1 MQISP
6 TPWSNF
12 KNEPI
17 LKSSRA
23 FKLCEN
29 KIILIKCQFWSDQ
42 PTFVKSGGGARF
54 EMRHV
59 NEGKFFL
66 KFQQGEQKGGIQY
79 SVVQFSLGNLSRLVN
94 LSLISCKN
102 SFSLDPHNTECKF
115 SYTSLYHKPLFGS
128 YFQKEKIFLFGTFGN
143 RRLPKQE
150 DKRSISKINKKQS
163 SQFMKK
169 LTVNNKEKIITK
181 SSQQACM

>member
-29 KIILIKCQFWSDQ
+29 KIILIKCPFWSDQ

-59 NEGKFFL
+59 NERKFFL

-115 SYTSLYHKPLFGS
+115 SYTSLYHKPLFDGS
-128 YFQKEKIFLFGTFGN
+128 FQKEIFLFGTFGN